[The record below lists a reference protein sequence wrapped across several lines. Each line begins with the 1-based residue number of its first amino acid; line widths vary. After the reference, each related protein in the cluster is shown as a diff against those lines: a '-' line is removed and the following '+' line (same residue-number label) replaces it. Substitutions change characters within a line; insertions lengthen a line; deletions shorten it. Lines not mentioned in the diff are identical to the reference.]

1 MKHYNS
7 TDVYLF
13 TTYILQDNKII
24 PNIINK
30 TLIVDFF
37 AETLFGLPYR
47 TCSLTSAEN
56 TPRNCSA
63 LAMKKLENHL

>member
-1 MKHYNS
+1 MKHYNL
-7 TDVYLF
+7 TDIYLF
-13 TTYILQDNKII
+13 TTYILNSLQDNTEY
-24 PNIINK
+24 NNK

-37 AETLFGLPYR
+37 CRNLFGLPYR

-56 TPRNCSA
+56 TPGSCSA